1 MHEQTPTPKED
12 TATGEIPPII
22 FFEDVSKIFKGD
34 FPALEHIGFSVMPGE
49 FVSLVGP
56 SGAGKSTILKLIYAE
71 EEPSEGRI
79 LFSGRDISKINRKH
93 LPYYRRNIGTVFQD
107 FKLLPQRT
115 VFENVAYALEVY
127 GKTTE
132 DIEHEV
138 PEILDIV
145 GLLDKKDKFPKQLSG
160 GEQQRVSLARALI
173 VQPKIIVA
181 DEPMGN
187 LDPISAEGIMNLL
200 VEINKLGT
208 TVILATHNQSLV
220 DMLDRR
226 VIALEEGRITSDE
239 AHGKYVFSQK
249 QKRI

>member
-1 MHEQTPTPKED
+1 M
-12 TATGEIPPII
+12 TAEGPVPILR
-22 FFEDVSKIFKGD
+22 FEDITKVFKGD
-34 FPALEHIGFSVMPGE
+34 FPALEHIAFTVMPGE
-49 FVSLVGP
+49 FISLVGP

-71 EEPSEGRI
+71 EEPTEGKI
-79 LFSGRDISKINRKH
+79 FFNGRDISLINRKH
-93 LPYYRRNIGTVFQD
+93 LPFYRRNIGTVFQH
-107 FKLLPQRT
+107 FKLLPQKT

-145 GLLDKKDKFPKQLSG
+145 GLLDKGAKFPKQLSG

-187 LDPISAEGIMNLL
+187 LDPVSAEGIMNLL

-208 TVILATHNQSLV
+208 TVMLATHNQSLV
-220 DMLDRR
+220 DKLGRR
-226 VIALEEGRITSDE
+226 VIALEDGKIMSDE
-239 AHGKYVFSQK
+239 MHGKYVFTQK
-249 QKRI
+249 PRKV